1 VQKQEKQKS
10 GILRVG
16 INMKISASI
25 LAAKLTDLTS
35 QLPTYSKDSID
46 YIHMDVM
53 DGNFVPQISFG
64 EAFTKEVSELTKIP
78 LDVHL
83 MVAKPEDHVSKYF
96 AFKPYCITFH
106 IETTHFAVRL
116 AEEIRKSGSKVGVSL
131 NPSTPPEAIST
142 ILPYLDLVL
151 LMTVD
156 PGFYGQSFIKSGFEK
171 IEKIRKMTESYGIEL
186 EVDGGVNESNIAQL
200 GRLGVDMCVVGSG
213 LYKTGNPNEQGKKLK
228 ELAKS

>member
-1 VQKQEKQKS
+1 
-10 GILRVG
+10 
-16 INMKISASI
+16 MKISASI
-25 LAAKLTDLTS
+25 LAAQITGLAAEMPGYK
-35 QLPTYSKDSID
+35 KENID
-46 YIHMDVM
+46 FIHMDVM

-64 EAFTKEVSELTKIP
+64 EAITKEVKRLTEIP

-83 MVAKPEDHVSKYF
+83 MVAKPEDHVHKYF
-96 AFKPYCITFH
+96 EFKPYCITFH

-131 NPSTPPEAIST
+131 NPATPPEAIST

-156 PGFYGQSFIKSGFEK
+156 PGFYGQSFVKTGFEK
-171 IEKIRKMTESYGIEL
+171 IEKIRKMTQGYGIEL
-186 EVDGGVNESNIAQL
+186 EVDGGVNESNIKQL
-200 GRLGVDMCVVGSG
+200 SDLGVDICVVGSG

-228 ELAKS
+228 ELAKG

>member
-1 VQKQEKQKS
+1 
-10 GILRVG
+10 
-16 INMKISASI
+16 MKISASI
-25 LAAKLTDLTS
+25 LAAKMTALSTI
-35 QLPTYSKDSID
+35 LPTFKKENID

-64 EAFTKEVSELTKIP
+64 EAITKEVGELTDIP

-83 MVAKPEDHVSKYF
+83 MVAKPEDHVQKYLEL
-96 AFKPYCITFH
+96 KPYCVTFH

-116 AEEIRKSGSKVGVSL
+116 AEEIRKSGAKVGVSL

-156 PGFYGQSFIKSGFEK
+156 PGFYGQSFIKTGFEK
-171 IEKIRKMTESYGIEL
+171 IEKVRKMTSPYGIEL
-186 EVDGGVNESNIAQL
+186 EVDGGVNESNIRELKQ
-200 GRLGVDMCVVGSG
+200 LGVDLCVVGSG
-213 LYKTGNPNEQGKKLK
+213 LFKTGNPNEQGKKLK
-228 ELAKS
+228 ELAKG